1 MATALLDATTEELD
15 NAELYEIIDGVKVE
29 MPPMSAESTIL
40 ASRLARLL
48 ANHGV
53 SQNHGEA
60 FPEVLVR
67 LALDEDRNRRP
78 DVVYVPYTT
87 WPRNRPIPSTN
98 AWDVLPTLCVE
109 VVSPT
114 DRAEEVCEKSE
125 EYFRGGVQQ
134 VWVIYP
140 RQNVV
145 HLFDSPTTGRILR
158 RADTLDG
165 GTVIPGFTLELMDFF
180 PERPPEQQA
189 APSGE

>member
-1 MATALLDATTEELD
+1 MTATVLDPTIEELD
-15 NAELYEIIDGVKVE
+15 NADLYEIIDGVKVE

-40 ASRLARLL
+40 ASRLSRLL

-60 FPEVLVR
+60 FPEVLIR

-87 WPRNRPIPSTN
+87 WSRNRPIPPTN

-114 DRAEEVCEKSE
+114 DRAEEVCVKSE

-145 HLFDSPTTGRILR
+145 HVFDSPTTCRILR
-158 RADTLDG
+158 KADTLDG
-165 GTVIPGFTLELMDFF
+165 GVVIPGFTLPLAEFF
-180 PERPPEQQA
+180 PERPSVEPP
-189 APSGE
+189 APSDE